1 MTDKI
6 IPGEKYYFS
15 EPFRT
20 RAEQIMAGIGLPDRS
35 RYVDRGYKPIAP
47 TEKQTRYLRQL
58 GYTGDLPKTLWEA
71 TKLIDKLLNK

>member
-20 RAEQIMAGIGLPDRS
+20 RAEELMNGIGLPDRS
-35 RYVDRGYKPIAP
+35 KWVEHGYKPIPP
-47 TEKQTRYLRQL
+47 TEKQLRYLERL
-58 GYTGDLPKTLWEA
+58 GHTGAAPKNLWEC